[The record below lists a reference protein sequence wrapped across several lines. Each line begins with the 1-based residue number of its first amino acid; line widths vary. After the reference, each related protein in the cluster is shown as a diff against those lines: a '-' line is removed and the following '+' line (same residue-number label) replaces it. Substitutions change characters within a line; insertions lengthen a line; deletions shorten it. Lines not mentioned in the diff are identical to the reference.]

1 MTTTSQQH
9 GQPAETKPDSPICA
23 QREKNALH
31 PYRPQTLF
39 KSFKKAGNRLLGQI
53 GDATPMRTGKH
64 QVTSQYAHGP

>member
-1 MTTTSQQH
+1 VNLLNSDTNQ
-9 GQPAETKPDSPICA
+9 
-23 QREKNALH
+23 LH
-31 PYRPQTLF
+31 IVCPFEGHPVKPQTLF

>member
-1 MTTTSQQH
+1 LQIFGAIDCKFKSLCPFE
-9 GQPAETKPDSPICA
+9 G
-23 QREKNALH
+23 H
-31 PYRPQTLF
+31 PVKPQTLF